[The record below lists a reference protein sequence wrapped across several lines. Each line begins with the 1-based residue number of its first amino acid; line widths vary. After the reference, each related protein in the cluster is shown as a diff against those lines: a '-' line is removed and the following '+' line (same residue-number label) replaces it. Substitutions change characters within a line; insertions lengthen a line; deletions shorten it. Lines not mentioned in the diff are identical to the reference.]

1 MIKKSILQIFNLISF
16 VCLFITNGISQQ
28 YNFQLYSEKNGYSA
42 PETLNIF
49 SDSRGFLWLGGVN
62 GVTCYD
68 GSKFKTYDKTNGL
81 LDNTVGESIEDENKN
96 IIISTK
102 KGICSFNGEKFKK
115 IPIRYKDKKTHK
127 LSYINSFYRT
137 KTNEIYALGFNGLF
151 RLDKKKNCFIQDA
164 FFSFSSVQMAEDLDG
179 KLFVATVK
187 GLFEGKDSKWNY
199 SKLNEQIQNTNLS
212 AIAIDK
218 KGNKWIGSSTT
229 ILRINSKNQ
238 ILDFE
243 IEPNRIFDLKVTSG
257 NKVIAGG
264 NMAKLYV
271 IKNDKL
277 ELIDLQEYTSTSEIL
292 QIEEDY
298 QGNIWL
304 ASTTYLIKMTQSPV
318 KRSKQ
323 YDKITGPF
331 ASMCLGNLDQ
341 LYLGTTDGIYEKI
354 GNKFTNYKP
363 SNDPNDLVISALT
376 HFKNKIYLGTFSGKV
391 YVFENKKFKLLHDS
405 KIIFDPVYKILI
417 VDDSEM
423 WICQAS
429 AVSRIKDEKV
439 KSFIISPQYTQNA
452 LLDSRGK
459 LWIANYDKLLTFENE
474 KLKEVPGSQKYY
486 GFVTLTEDE
495 NGVVWVGTYGNGM
508 LKFKNKKIEQ
518 ITKKQGLTNDFICS
532 SLYDAS
538 TKTMWVGTMYGITQL
553 KLDKKSAIVSV
564 NKYLNSP
571 NIDNY
576 GCIQNGIVKL
586 KNGNLLISVGDQIY
600 EYTGQDN
607 NLKNPKMKLDFS
619 GFKVN
624 NQFIKEDNRFK
635 INEWNGLPVNP
646 IFEHFEN
653 NLEFNF
659 NAVNYHENSSV
670 TYSWKLE
677 GFDKNWSNFSDRKFI
692 NYTNLP
698 AGLYTF
704 RVKAVDEAG
713 KNVSVIQY
721 RFEILTPF
729 YKSFWFIFLVILS
742 IGTIVYLVFTSRV
755 KKIKRETSEKIINF
769 QKLAE
774 SELKALRAQM
784 NPHFMFNTIN
794 SIQEIVLG
802 NDDKTAR
809 IYFADFA
816 KMMRM
821 ILENSTQKLITLEK
835 EIDFL
840 NLYLS
845 FEKVRFK
852 DKFEIELVVDDSLE
866 TSLINLPS
874 MLIQPFI
881 ENAINH
887 GLLHKEINGRL
898 QVKFEEIEFEN
909 EAFLKCNIED
919 NGIGREAAMSLNKW
933 KEKNHQS
940 ISTTVNSERIEL
952 LNTIMENKK
961 FYLFITDLK
970 AGELATG
977 TKVELLISI

>member
-1 MIKKSILQIFNLISF
+1 MQNRHNNIIFTLILLIFVVNSF
-16 VCLFITNGISQQ
+16 FSQQ
-28 YNFQLYSEKNGYSA
+28 YNFQLYSDKNGYSA

-49 SDSRGFLWLGGVN
+49 SDSRGLLWMGSVN
-62 GVTCYD
+62 GITYYD

-81 LDNTVGESIEDENKN
+81 LDNTIGQTIEDENNN

-115 IPIRYKDKKTHK
+115 IPIRYKDKKIPN
-127 LSYINSFYRT
+127 LSYISSFYRT
-137 KTNEIYALGFNGLF
+137 KNNEIYALGFSGLF
-151 RLDKKKNCFIQDA
+151 KLDKKKNCFVQDA
-164 FFSFSSVQMAEDLDG
+164 FFSFSSLQMAEDLDG
-179 KLFVATVK
+179 KLFVATIK
-187 GLFEGKDSKWNY
+187 GLYEGKNGKWNF
-199 SKLNEQIQNTNLS
+199 SKLNKQIQNTNLS
-212 AIAIDK
+212 AIEIDK

-304 ASTTYLIKMTQSPV
+304 ATSTYLIKMTESPV
-318 KRSKQ
+318 KRSKKF
-323 YDKITGPF
+323 DEIIGPF
-331 ASMCLGNLDQ
+331 ASMCLGNSNQ

-354 GNKFTNYKP
+354 GDKFYNHKP
-363 SNDPNDLVISALT
+363 SNDPNDLVISSLT
-376 HFKNKIYLGTFSGKV
+376 HFKNKLYLGTFSGRV
-391 YVFENKKFKLLHDS
+391 YVFKNKKFKLLHDS

-417 VDDSEM
+417 VNDSEM

-429 AVSRIKDEKV
+429 AVSRIKHEKV

-452 LLDSRGK
+452 LLDSEGK
-459 LWIANYDKLLTFENE
+459 LWIANFDKLLTFENE
-474 KLKEVPGSQKYY
+474 KLKEVPGSQKYN

-508 LKFKNKKIEQ
+508 LKFKNKQIEQ

-532 SLYDAS
+532 SLYDSA

-553 KLDKKSAIVSV
+553 KLDKKSAILSV

-586 KNGNLLISVGDQIY
+586 KNGQILISVGDQIY
-600 EYTGQDN
+600 EYTSQEN
-607 NLKNPKMKLDFS
+607 NRKNPKMKLDFS

-624 NQFIKEDNRFK
+624 NQFITKDKRFK
-635 INEWNGLPVNP
+635 TNKWNSLPENP

-677 GFDKNWSNFSDRKFI
+677 GFDKNWSNFSDRKFM

-698 AGLYTF
+698 AGLYSF
-704 RVKAVDEAG
+704 KVKAVDEAS

-729 YKSFWFIFLVILS
+729 YKSFWFIFLVILLIS
-742 IGTIVYLVFTSRV
+742 TLVYLVFTSRV
-755 KKIKRETSEKIINF
+755 KKIKRETSEKIMNF

-821 ILENSTQKLITLEK
+821 ILENSAQKLITLES
-835 EIDFL
+835 EIAFL
-840 NLYLS
+840 KLYLG
-845 FEKVRFK
+845 FEKLRFK
-852 DKFEIELVVDDSLE
+852 EKFEVKLEVNERLE
-866 TSLINLPS
+866 TTFIKIPA

-887 GLLHKEINGRL
+887 GLLHKEKNGVL
-898 QVKFEEIEFEN
+898 LVKFEEILIN
-909 EAFLKCNIED
+909 SKTFLKCTIED
-919 NGIGREAAMSLNKW
+919 NGIGRDATKRLNDW
-933 KEKNHQS
+933 KEKSHNS
-940 ISTTVNSERIEL
+940 MATSVSSERIEL
-952 LNTIMENKK
+952 LNSLMDDME
-961 FYLFITDLK
+961 FSLSISDLK
-970 AGELATG
+970 EGEIALG
-977 TKVELLISI
+977 TRVELLISI